1 MRDIIIVMVILVIIF
16 LGSCLIEK
24 KLKSIEDT
32 IVNQLE
38 IFQLEIEN
46 NNMDNFTGIKKFQ
59 ELWNESKKMLNILT
73 NHQIIDE
80 VDIHLNQMIK
90 NYELQDPTETFLN
103 LIAIKT
109 IVSDIHRGE
118 SFTLTNIL

>member
-46 NNMDNFTGIKKFQ
+46 NNMDNFAGIKKFQ